1 MKILIATDS
10 YKGSLSTLQ
19 AAQSM
24 KKGILKV
31 FPEAQVEF
39 MPIADGGEGTVEALI
54 TALGGRYC
62 KEIVTGPNGDTVEA
76 KYGILESGEAVIE
89 MAAASGLPL
98 VPENERNIMK
108 ATSYGTGQLIKAAL
122 EQGCRKIFLGIGGTA
137 TNDGG
142 VGIAQALGVHFL
154 DANGKEVGFGGEALR
169 DICRIDISE
178 RDYRITQTDICVM
191 CDVTNPL
198 IGPNG
203 ASGIYGPQKG
213 ATPEMIEILDENL
226 RHLSALVGTELR
238 KELTWMPG
246 AGAAGGAGMG
256 LTAFLGAKLLPGIE
270 AVMDA
275 GDMDRKLRWADLVLT
290 GEGKID
296 YQSVC
301 GKVIDGLAGRA
312 KKYGK
317 PVIAI
322 AGSIGDDTDLV
333 YEKGVDAVEASVC
346 RPMELAQAME
356 RAGEYVMDAAERVMR
371 SVRVGMK
378 LGEK

>member
-1 MKILIATDS
+1 
-10 YKGSLSTLQ
+10 
-19 AAQSM
+19 
-24 KKGILKV
+24 
-31 FPEAQVEF
+31 
-39 MPIADGGEGTVEALI
+39 
-54 TALGGRYC
+54 
-62 KEIVTGPNGDTVEA
+62 
-76 KYGILESGEAVIE
+76 
-89 MAAASGLPL
+89 
-98 VPENERNIMK
+98 
-108 ATSYGTGQLIKAAL
+108 
-122 EQGCRKIFLGIGGTA
+122 
-137 TNDGG
+137 
-142 VGIAQALGVHFL
+142 
-154 DANGKEVGFGGEALR
+154 
-169 DICRIDISE
+169 
-178 RDYRITQTDICVM
+178 
-191 CDVTNPL
+191 
-198 IGPNG
+198 
-203 ASGIYGPQKG
+203 
-213 ATPEMIEILDENL
+213 
-226 RHLSALVGTELR
+226 
-238 KELTWMPG
+238 
-246 AGAAGGAGMG
+246 MG